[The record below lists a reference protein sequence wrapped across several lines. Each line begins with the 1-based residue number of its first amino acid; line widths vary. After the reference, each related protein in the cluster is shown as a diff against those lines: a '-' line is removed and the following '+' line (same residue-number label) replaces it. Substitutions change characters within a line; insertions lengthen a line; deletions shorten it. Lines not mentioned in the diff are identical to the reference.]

1 MLKRRKYRSRDP
13 KGGFTLVE
21 ILLVSAII
29 AVMLA
34 VIIPR
39 ALRANVDTK
48 FNTVRQVGAEV
59 AKWGMTWAER
69 NLQTQHEDAACTL
82 IDYVNTL
89 NGVFTGDQS
98 ANSNWA
104 GSVNPMTG
112 AGCRGGTAAVSFTVQ
127 SISPEDHLR
136 NPFNGASYFSSVNN
150 GAVNPFAG
158 QLRLASGA
166 EGAFTVYYLLYI
178 GTEATSSTDWY
189 GNMSHNGTLD
199 QLRAGVFMARLQ

>member
-1 MLKRRKYRSRDP
+1 
-13 KGGFTLVE
+13 LVE

-48 FNTVRQVGAEV
+48 FSTVRQVAAEV
-59 AKWGMTWAER
+59 AKWGMTWADR
-69 NLQTQHEDAACTL
+69 NLQTQHEDATCTL

-89 NGVFTGDQS
+89 NGVFTGNQS
-98 ANSNWA
+98 ASSNWA
-104 GSVNPMTG
+104 GAVNPMTG
-112 AGCRGGTAAVSFTVQ
+112 AGCRVAPDAVAFTVQ
-127 SISPEDHLR
+127 DISPEADLR
-136 NPFNGASYFSSVNN
+136 NPFNGFSYFSNGNN
-150 GAVNPFAG
+150 GAITPYAG

-166 EGAFTVYYLLYI
+166 EGVFTVYYLLYI
-178 GTEATSSTDWY
+178 GSEATSSTDWY

-199 QLRAGVFMARLQ
+199 QLRAGVFMGRLQ